1 MVSVDKLDELYAVLE
16 VPRNADATAI
26 KASYRKLVLKYHPDK
41 NPDNRESSEQKIRA
55 INNAYEVLGNTA
67 KRKALESQAAAINIA
82 CSNKHPVGLV
92 TVHEQRTADVVLP
105 RSFMICPLGHP
116 GRFLRVVD
124 RTIAFQSRNDVKGVD
139 FEGFFSATRFAM
151 QWLPNKNNP
160 DRFPKFRCPVVVQ
173 NIQDFVGSN
182 NSGMATS
189 FRSSMV
195 DAPIVGSVSFG
206 LCPGVCSSDLMLARA
221 VEPACSNMLLMPS
234 PQVPGAYRFEADF
247 FASHFLSFDPPTLA
261 QMSGD
266 PSPFSVMDFVVI
278 ASADCLQFLSL
289 DDVMIPAARS
299 LGGDQQHVQLTS
311 VCEDP
316 HVRAF
321 FQRNGIWDFQD
332 FEAYFAAHC
341 ETWDYRPDE
350 RSIRLRS
357 VDQDGKGKGIPKREP
372 PSEPR
377 GKPDAKRSKSVKFNR
392 DPTRIVC
399 LTNLVGA
406 GEVDEDLHEEIVDE
420 VQTHGKLKQ
429 CIIKE
434 IEGVTDDQAVRIF
447 LEFEKVESATEAYI
461 TMSGR
466 FFGGRK
472 VKSQFYDEQLF
483 QNNDL
488 GK

>member
-1 MVSVDKLDELYAVLE
+1 V
-16 VPRNADATAI
+16 I
-26 KASYRKLVLKYHPDK
+26 K
-41 NPDNRESSEQKIRA
+41 
-55 INNAYEVLGNTA
+55 
-67 KRKALESQAAAINIA
+67 IA
-82 CSNKHPVGLV
+82 CSNRHPVGLV

-173 NIQDFVGSN
+173 NIQDYVGSN

-206 LCPGVCSSDLMLARA
+206 LSPGVCSSDLMLARS
-221 VEPACSNMLLMPS
+221 VEPGCSNVLLIPS
-234 PQVPGAYRFEADF
+234 PNVPGAYRFEADF

-266 PSPFSVMDFVVI
+266 PSPFSVIDFVVI
-278 ASADCLQFLSL
+278 ASADCLQFLSA
-289 DDVMIPAARS
+289 DDVMVPAARS
-299 LGGDQQHVQLTS
+299 LGGDHKHVKLTS

-321 FQRNGIWDFQD
+321 FQRNGVWDFGD
-332 FEAYFAAHC
+332 FEAYFAAHS

-350 RSIRLRS
+350 QSIRLRS
-357 VDQDGKGKGIPKREP
+357 ADEDGKGKDQDTAKREA
-372 PSEPR
+372 PSEPS
-377 GKPDAKRSKSVKFNR
+377 GKPDAKRAKSVKFNR

-406 GEVDEDLHEEIVDE
+406 GEVDEDLHDEIVDE
-420 VQTHGKLKQ
+420 VQKKHGKLKQ

-434 IEGVTDDQAVRIF
+434 IEGVPDDEAVRIF
-447 LEFEKVESATEAYI
+447 LEFEKVEPATDAYI

-483 QNNDL
+483 QNKDL
-488 GK
+488 GR

>member
-41 NPDNRESSEQKIRA
+41 NPDNREASEQKIRA

-82 CSNKHPVGLV
+82 YTRHPTGLV

-124 RTIAFQSRNDVKGVD
+124 RTIAFQSRNDVKNVD

-173 NIQDFVGSN
+173 NIEDFVGSN

-195 DAPIVGSVSFG
+195 DAPIVGSLSFG
-206 LCPGVCSSDLMLARA
+206 LSPGVLSSDLMLARS
-221 VEPACSNMLLMPS
+221 VEPACSNVLLIPS
-234 PQVPGAYRFEADF
+234 PNVPGAYRFEADF
-247 FASHFLSFDPPTLA
+247 FASHFLAFDPPTLA

-266 PSPFSVMDFVVI
+266 SSPFSVMDFVVI
-278 ASADCLQFLSL
+278 ASNDCLQFLSA

-299 LGGDQQHVQLTS
+299 LGGDHNYVKLTS

-321 FQRNGIWDFQD
+321 FQRNGIWDFGD

-350 RSIRLRS
+350 RIVCLRS
-357 VDQDGKGKGIPKREP
+357 LDDSKGKGAPKREAP
-372 PSEPR
+372 QEPC
-377 GKPDAKRSKSVKFNR
+377 GKPDAKRSNKSVKFNR

-420 VQTHGKLKQ
+420 VQTHGKLKR
-429 CIIKE
+429 CVIKE
-434 IEGVTDDQAVRIF
+434 IEGLPDHEAVRIF

-483 QNNDL
+483 QKNDL
-488 GK
+488 EK